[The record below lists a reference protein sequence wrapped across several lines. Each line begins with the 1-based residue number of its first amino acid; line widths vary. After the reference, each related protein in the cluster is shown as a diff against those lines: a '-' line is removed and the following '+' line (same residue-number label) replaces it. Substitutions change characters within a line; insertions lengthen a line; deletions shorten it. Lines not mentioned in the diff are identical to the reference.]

1 MGITVRHD
9 PGIRNVG
16 EMAVQIGYGQRKMRD
31 EEFTTK
37 TRQADRALDLRASSI
52 SASSRNAA
60 ANRAVQMAMQGN
72 ALKAQSDM
80 AEQRHAQQLEQ
91 YEAKDRLDREKTT
104 WEYTQLQQKEKEKI
118 DEGRNWLEQERAS
131 GRVTQPEYEQFKGQ
145 LDAREHGILP
155 VRKYNNEPSPQEIM
169 AQRTWVDPETGDK
182 IYMEPGGRIHNLTSD
197 RNKEI
202 ETLKIKKQESYAK
215 AYIET
220 FKALTTEDEF
230 GGKKLP
236 APEQVTAVMKA
247 MYPNMQPAQAEQPTQ
262 ESPGLTEAIEAV
274 QQIRENPDLQTP
286 ENIGT
291 TYAKAIKEA
300 YPDASPEEQRSMT
313 EEAILTDFP
322 DLGKDSGFEKE
333 QTVKIE
339 QPKTKQPEQPPKPKQ
354 PDDAEKIASLLTG
367 EKPDFSEVASSND
380 QRKAAEKQRRS
391 EERAAALQRTADRK
405 KAGLEKDIETV
416 KARIA
421 KRYGDLMKNET
432 DKEKLEDLYAG
443 YQESLASAIQ
453 KLEKS
458 WEKRR

>member
-202 ETLKIKKQESYAK
+202 ETLKIKKQEAFNKLYLDVAKTLAKKTTLGETPATHDEIMASIRSFAPGMVPEPIALPESPTKTEEPEVIDSY
-215 AYIET
+215 
-220 FKALTTEDEF
+220 
-230 GGKKLP
+230 
-236 APEQVTAVMKA
+236 Q
-247 MYPNMQPAQAEQPTQ
+247 Q
-262 ESPGLTEAIEAV
+262 ESLDELWKDTLKSLEDNAAGRAT
-274 QQIRENPDLQTP
+274 
-286 ENIGT
+286 
-291 TYAKAIKEA
+291 KAQMN
-300 YPDASPEEQRSMT
+300 DALDRYIQ
-313 EEAILTDFP
+313 
-322 DLGKDSGFEKE
+322 
-333 QTVKIE
+333 
-339 QPKTKQPEQPPKPKQ
+339 
-354 PDDAEKIASLLTG
+354 
-367 EKPDFSEVASSND
+367 
-380 QRKAAEKQRRS
+380 KAAEIGVSPEQAEADFMKKWQI
-391 EERAAALQRTADRK
+391 EAEKAAWWHGDTVAPYETAKPANDPL
-405 KAGLEKDIETV
+405 GLF
-416 KARIA
+416 
-421 KRYGDLMKNET
+421 
-432 DKEKLEDLYAG
+432 
-443 YQESLASAIQ
+443 
-453 KLEKS
+453 
-458 WEKRR
+458 